1 MDMQPGD
8 PRVGLSSVQ
17 LGAVVRLADGQH
29 PRDVA
34 SELRVSHERVL
45 RWLTT
50 TQFYDALVA
59 ERRAPHTGGRRIA
72 ALLGSYEGRGP
83 RAPRT
88 ARDRLAE
95 LGQGNRDG

>member
-8 PRVGLSSVQ
+8 PRLALSSVQ

-34 SELRVSHERVL
+34 SELRVSRERVL
-45 RWLTT
+45 RWLNT

-59 ERRAPHTGGRRIA
+59 ERMAPHTGGRRMA
-72 ALLGSYEGRGP
+72 AMLASYERRGP

-95 LGQGNRDG
+95 LGKGNRDR